1 MPRAARPALLLPAL
15 LLLARVAAAEGPD
28 DTWCA
33 PFQRGP
39 GCEDVLLDACVA
51 ATDRAQLL
59 LGESQPKVTA
69 VLDGCQ
75 APYQVENRVQV
86 LVPKNAA
93 AAVREYA
100 SRYEAATGTAVE
112 VRVMKDL
119 TAGNLPSIVKA
130 LKDNAG
136 DVVVFDSKL
145 LPGLVDLPG
154 DGTPDTALTD
164 LTDIMG
170 ADKGFAWEDIF
181 PFLRRFTASYRAHT
195 SRGSRVYAVP
205 LSVDLVYLFY
215 RRDLLEAAGLDVPAT
230 WDEYLRVAA
239 ALDGVEEGGRR
250 VHGSCVH
257 SNCAPAR
264 YWLDIVSSLTQARGT
279 TSGSLLAPQDLSML
293 FDSVAGTRAFDILNA
308 TRGFHVGDGGETCPD
323 DSDAAFNSGSE
334 FDLALMAGNEHYR
347 RVPSFARGE
356 CALALADRGQLLLM
370 TPPEGEAEVD
380 FQWSVAQVPCSPVVL
395 NRTAED
401 PSSAAALAECAPND
415 SHAHAGSKKHRAC
428 PYAPSRG
435 SYAGLNCAPQSH
447 GSILASINQFS
458 PKQATAWSFLSFMGG
473 KEVALEGLAERGFVG
488 EFLFRTST
496 ARAYEKVIQERL
508 LTEMDPAERQT
519 TEADAQILRL
529 LGKTMNDPNV
539 VQQPNYPG
547 MTELIHELTK
557 TLKALFEGGN
567 AARGLSRFAAEW
579 NVTIDNFGR
588 VAYTHVYQQS
598 IGYTG
603 PRTATAGGG
612 ASSNLGLLV
621 GLPVALV
628 FLVWAVMATWAVWR
642 ARRRRRHLRR
652 PPGPPVGDAHSGLTP
667 PLTTFVF
674 TDIQNSTKLWESDP
688 DAMRAAAQLH
698 NKVLRG
704 EMLVCGGTLSATEG
718 DGWIVCFH
726 SPTDA
731 LAFCLRSQ
739 RALLAAPWPPA
750 LLALEGMGEVRGP
763 AFADYGATTIHEELG
778 PASASFAE
786 VLDAWGG
793 GSRPTRKRGRLL
805 AWLAGA
811 GGTKSRPAAAKSAR
825 ATAKKVRSSTGSVG
839 DSPVLFR
846 GLRVR

>member
-1 MPRAARPALLLPAL
+1 MPRAAARPALLLPAL
-15 LLLARVAAAEGPD
+15 LLLLARAAAAEGPD

-51 ATDRAQLL
+51 AADRATLL
-59 LGESQPKVTA
+59 LGDTQPAVTA

-75 APYQVENRVQV
+75 APYQVENRVRV
-86 LVPKNAA
+86 LVPQNAA
-93 AAVREYA
+93 AAVRKYA
-100 SRYEAATGTAVE
+100 PRFEAATGTAVE
-112 VRVMKDL
+112 VRVIDDL
-119 TAGNLPSIVKA
+119 TAGNLPGIVKA
-130 LKDNAG
+130 LRDNAG

-164 LTDIMG
+164 LTDIMA
-170 ADKGFAWEDIF
+170 ADKGFAWADIF

-195 SRGSRVYAVP
+195 SHGSRVFAVP

-230 WDEYLRVAA
+230 WDDYLRVAA

-250 VHGSCVH
+250 VHGSCLH

-264 YWLDIVSSLTQARGT
+264 YYLDVVSSLTQARGT
-279 TSGSLLAPQDLSML
+279 KSGSLLAPQDLSML
-293 FDSVAGTRAFDILNA
+293 FDSAAGTRAFDILNA

-323 DSDAAFNSGSE
+323 DGDAAFDSGSE
-334 FDLALMAGNEHYR
+334 FDLALMAGNEHFR

-370 TPPEGEAEVD
+370 APPEEEVD

-395 NRTAED
+395 NRTAEG
-401 PSSAAALAECAPND
+401 PSSAAALAECVPHD
-415 SHAHAGSKKHRAC
+415 QVQSHAGSKKHLAC
-428 PYAPSRG
+428 PYAASRG

-447 GSILASINQFS
+447 GSILASINVFS

-496 ARAYEKVIQERL
+496 AKAYEKVLQERL
-508 LTEMDPAERQT
+508 LTETDPAARQT
-519 TEADAQILRL
+519 AEADAQILGML
-529 LGKTMNDPNV
+529 QKTMNDPNV

-547 MTELIHELTK
+547 MTVLIRELTE
-557 TLKALFEGGN
+557 TLKALFEGGS

-579 NVTIDNFGR
+579 NVIIDNFGR
-588 VAYTHVYQQS
+588 AAYTQQYQQS

-628 FLVWAVMATWAVWR
+628 VLAWVVMATWAVWR
-642 ARRRRRHLRR
+642 HRRRRRHLRR
-652 PPGPPVGDAHSGLTP
+652 PPGPPVGDADTGLTP

-688 DAMRAAAQLH
+688 AAMRAAVQLH

-718 DGWIVCFH
+718 DGWTVCFH

-731 LAFCLRSQ
+731 LAFCLRAQ

-750 LLALEGMGEVRGP
+750 LLALAGMGEVRGP
-763 AFADYGATTIHEELG
+763 AFADYGNTTIHEELG

-793 GSRPTRKRGRLL
+793 GSRRTRKRGGLL

-811 GGTKSRPAAAKSAR
+811 GGTKSQTKSGR